1 MGHRRVEDGEFYDI
15 VDEFVKAAQAKWPH
29 VLIQW
34 EDFTND
40 KAFPLL
46 ERYRN
51 EVLCFNDDIQGT
63 GAVALAGLLAAM
75 RHLDRKLSEQ
85 KIVFFG
91 AGSASVG
98 IADMICAGMTDEGLP
113 SMEEA
118 RQRVWL
124 VDSRGLV
131 THRREG
137 ELQSHKIP
145 YATDD
150 EPAVSLLDVVERIK
164 PTIIIGASGQ
174 PQTFTREVLSAM
186 YRSCDRPIVF
196 ALSNPTSKSECTA
209 SQAYHWTNGDAIF
222 ASGSPFPSVRL
233 NNDLFV
239 PGQFVGPRQRRAKLL
254 HGADILAVGT
264 QAQGERDLF
273 FI

>member
-1 MGHRRVEDGEFYDI
+1 MSTSSPMTDAGPDVLKWTSYWASVIVVVIYFFVYWFQLADTGVVIGVSGGTVAATDI
-15 VDEFVKAAQAKWPH
+15 GF
-29 VLIQW
+29 
-34 EDFTND
+34 
-40 KAFPLL
+40 L
-46 ERYRN
+46 E
-51 EVLCFNDDIQGT
+51 
-63 GAVALAGLLAAM
+63 ALAGLLAAM

-209 SQAYHWTNGDAIF
+209 EQADQYRGIGPNES
-222 ASGSPFPSVRL
+222 SGGWSRGAT
-233 NNDLFV
+233 V
-239 PGQFVGPRQRRAKLL
+239 PGPRAPPAPGRPRARRAQRKPLRSPRAA
-254 HGADILAVGT
+254 HESSRRESPG
-264 QAQGERDLF
+264 
-273 FI
+273 